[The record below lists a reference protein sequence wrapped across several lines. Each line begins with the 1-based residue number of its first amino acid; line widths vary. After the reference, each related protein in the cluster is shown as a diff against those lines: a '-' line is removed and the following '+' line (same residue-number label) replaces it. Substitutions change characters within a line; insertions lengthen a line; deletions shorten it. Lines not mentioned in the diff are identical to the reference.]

1 LLEELEAVGAS
12 QSQPPSGDK
21 WQELVGRIGGLLR
34 ARSFGRQ
41 AVALGH
47 ELRTLNPREHSF
59 LSGRQVDDTPF
70 GGGAGMVL
78 RVDVMEEALR
88 ARYGV
93 DLWEEFGAELQ
104 PFREFGWLIYDGC
117 RLRLT
122 RAGMLLAH
130 EIMGVFLRPAAGP
143 SA

>member
-1 LLEELEAVGAS
+1 MRTRNVSATADYIEAVG
-12 QSQPPSGDK
+12 P
-21 WQELVGRIGGLLR
+21 
-34 ARSFGRQ
+34 
-41 AVALGH
+41 
-47 ELRTLNPREHSF
+47 
-59 LSGRQVDDTPF
+59 
-70 GGGAGMVL
+70 GGALVAEARQMSAQERMEDALFTGL
-78 RVDVMEEALR
+78 RLTDGLPVEGIR